1 MTGEG
6 RRAQRVAHEI
16 HAHLSSVLAR
26 ELDDPKLAG
35 LVITTVDVPD
45 DLSLARISVR
55 LLSGDEDPKLRSA
68 ALAHLDRASGRL
80 RRGVGAMLGLRR
92 VPELRFQ
99 YDSGHDAERRV
110 GELLGEIAR
119 EPKARD

>member
-6 RRAQRVAHEI
+6 RRAQRVAQEI

-55 LLSGDEDPKLRSA
+55 LLAGDEDPKARRA
-68 ALAHLDRASGRL
+68 AIAHLGRAAGRL

-99 YDSGHDAERRV
+99 YDSGHDATRRV
-110 GELLGEIAR
+110 DELLGEIAR
-119 EPKARD
+119 EPKARE